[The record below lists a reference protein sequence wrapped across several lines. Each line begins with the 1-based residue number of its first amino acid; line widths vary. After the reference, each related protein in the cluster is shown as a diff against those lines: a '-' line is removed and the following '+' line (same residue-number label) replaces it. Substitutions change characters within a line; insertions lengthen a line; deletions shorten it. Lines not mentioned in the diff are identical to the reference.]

1 MATLAT
7 LVDDCYGIL
16 YGIGQAERPA
26 EDLING
32 ALAQG
37 ATSVTMDTDK
47 LWKRG
52 TYAEFATDGELIIF
66 AADASGSTV
75 IRRAQRGTTDI
86 AQADNSLVYRN
97 PTFPRYEIERLINQV
112 IQNDLYPN
120 VWSWHKDTVSFVSA
134 DFMYPLDA
142 FIEDV
147 ATVYQADLNSDNRFY
162 PFKPSWWAVE
172 NQINSTVATNG
183 GLLRLRT
190 AWDESATIFYTA
202 KRRPDP
208 ADISNMSAEVAE
220 LVPWAVAGKLEG
232 QRTVATRHRPHT
244 DNADRIEGGPFRDYR
259 GFMGEFIRM
268 RKELR
273 TRLDKEVPTAPRFQ
287 PRQRRRA
294 W

>member
-16 YGIGQAERPA
+16 YGIGAAERPA

-37 ATSVTMDTDK
+37 AATVTMDTDA
-47 LWKRG
+47 LWTRG

-66 AADASGSTV
+66 AADASGSTA
-75 IRRAQRGTTDI
+75 IRRAQRGTTDV

-112 IQNDLYPN
+112 IQNDLWPN
-120 VWSWHKDTVSFVSA
+120 VWSWHQDTLSFVSS

-183 GLLRLRT
+183 GLLRLRAT
-190 AWDESATIFYTA
+190 WDESATIFYTA

-232 QRTVATRHRPHT
+232 QRTVATRSRPHT